1 MTAVAP
7 LLPLLLALIAAPAAM
22 LAATLRRSLVAPVGS
37 AFTMLA
43 FLATVFVWYGGGDS
57 VDFAWAPAWDL
68 RFAISLDGLAAL
80 YALLAT
86 GVGFLVLVYSS
97 RYLPLHLEHEGR
109 PESEKT
115 RFYGFMLLFMGS
127 MVGLAMAQDLI
138 LLFVFWDLTAIAS
151 YYLIGYDRHDADARA
166 SALMAL
172 LVTGVTAVFLLI
184 AALLLHSTHATFSV
198 PELAR
203 LVEPGA
209 LLDVAGLLICVAAL
223 AKSAQVPLHFW
234 LPRAMAAPTPVSA
247 YLHSAAMVAAG
258 VLLIGRTYPV
268 LQESQVL
275 LDALLVVGLLS
286 IAVGGIL
293 ALTRDVLKQ
302 LLAYSTISQYG
313 YVVFMYGLGG
323 EYGVAGACVYV
334 TAHALGKCA
343 LFLTAGTATEAT
355 GEDRLSAI
363 GGLRKPLP
371 LLAVTSGAAA
381 ASIAALPLTIG
392 FFGDEVFF
400 KASLEKGPVFAGFA
414 VVGAALTLAYLW
426 HFWSGLF
433 LGRLRDGTSSIPTA
447 LIWPVAVLGLLVLSG
462 GFYAEP
468 FAVLAEEAGA
478 ASYGTSIELELSYH
492 FDLRAENLM
501 ALGTF
506 ALGTLIVVSRSLWE
520 KGALIASRL
529 GDLAGPERLY
539 ELSMNSLNRL
549 SDYAHRAEVRDLR
562 SRVAAILLPAG
573 LLVGAGI
580 LFTPT
585 MDAYRVGELG
595 AQDLP
600 LLLALCAAVVASLA
614 TTFVRRH
621 VTLALVL
628 SGSGFTLALVY
639 AFFGAPDVALVAV
652 LVEAILT
659 LLFLSTS
666 KLIPYEVLHRQA
678 ELPSFTT
685 VQKRRRT
692 IFSSLV
698 ASGFALAVVWG
709 TLSQPAAEST
719 VAKEHIRLAED
730 AHAKDVVTAILADF
744 RGLDTLGEI
753 TVVAL
758 ALLGVAT
765 LLNRGRLT
773 ARLTA
778 RDTATMGST
787 EAAGVMTR
795 TVAKLLFL
803 PTLLVAAAI
812 LVKGYAQTGDGFS
825 AGVVAS
831 LGVLLQYLA
840 FGRHKAEKLPL
851 VRFAGKIAFIGLF
864 VTLLVVAAPVFLGDP
879 VLTHYPRPGN
889 DVVYIGTVEVITPVL
904 FDVGVFLLV
913 FGFVVGTVNLVAQ
926 RIADEEEYRGPD
938 SADAEVVAGAKGR
951 LAGKEDR

>member
-1 MTAVAP
+1 MTAVAT
-7 LLPLLLALIAAPAAM
+7 LLPLVLALIAAPVAM
-22 LAATLRRSLVAPVGS
+22 LAGTLRTRLAAPVGS
-37 AFTMLA
+37 AFAALA
-43 FLATVFVWYGGGDS
+43 FLATVYVWYRGGGS
-57 VDFAWAPAWDL
+57 VDLAWAPAWDL
-68 RFAISLDGLAAL
+68 RFAVSLDGLAVL

-97 RYLPLHLEHEGR
+97 RYLPPHLEHENR
-109 PESEKT
+109 PESEET

-184 AALLLHSTHATFSV
+184 AALLLYGAYGTFSV
-198 PELAR
+198 PGLAG

-209 LLDVAGLLICVAAL
+209 LLNTAGLLIVVAAL

-258 VLLIGRTYPV
+258 VLLIGRTYPI

-286 IAVGGIL
+286 ITVGGVL
-293 ALTRDVLKQ
+293 ALTRDILKQ

-343 LFLTAGTATEAT
+343 LFLTAGAAMEAT
-355 GEDRLSAI
+355 GEDRLSGI
-363 GGLRKPLP
+363 RGLRKPLP

-400 KASLEKGPVFAGFA
+400 KASLEKGLLFAAFAVFA
-414 VVGAALTLAYLW
+414 AALTLAYLW
-426 HFWSGLF
+426 RFWSGLF
-433 LGRLRDGTSSIPTA
+433 LGRPRDGASSIPDA
-447 LIWPVAVLGLLVLSG
+447 LIWPVALLGLLVLFG
-462 GFYAEP
+462 GFFTEP
-468 FAVLAEEAGA
+468 FVVLAEGAGA
-478 ASYGTSIELELSYH
+478 VSYGASVELELSYH

-506 ALGTLIVVSRSLWE
+506 ALGTLIVISRPLWE
-520 KGALIASRL
+520 KGALAASRL
-529 GDLAGPERLY
+529 GDFAGPERLY
-539 ELSMNSLNRL
+539 ELSVNGLNRL

-585 MDAYRVGELG
+585 MGAYRVGELG

-600 LLLALCAAVVASLA
+600 LLLALSAAVVASLA

-652 LVEAILT
+652 LVETILT
-659 LLFLSTS
+659 LLFLGTS

-678 ELPSFTT
+678 ELPAFTL

-698 ASGFALAVVWG
+698 AGGFALALVWG
-709 TLSQPAAEST
+709 ALSQPAAETT
-719 VAKEHIRLAED
+719 VAREHVRLAED

-758 ALLGVAT
+758 VLLGVAT

-773 ARLTA
+773 ARHTA
-778 RDTATMGST
+778 SDTATMGT

-795 TVAKLLFL
+795 TVAKLLYL
-803 PTLLVAAAI
+803 PTLFVAAAI

-851 VRFAGKIAFIGLF
+851 VRSAGKIAFVG
-864 VTLLVVAAPVFLGDP
+864 LLVALLVAAAPLFLGDP
-879 VLTHYPRPGN
+879 VLTHYPRPGQ
-889 DVVYIGTVEVITPVL
+889 DVVYLGTVELITPVL

-913 FGFVVGTVNLVAQ
+913 LGFVVGSVNLIA
-926 RIADEEEYRGPD
+926 RAIADEEEYRGPD
-938 SADAEVVAGAKGR
+938 SADAEVAADAKAR
-951 LAGKEDR
+951 LPGKEDR

>member
-1 MTAVAP
+1 MTALAP

-22 LAATLRRSLVAPVGS
+22 LAGTLRRSLVAPVGS
-37 AFTMLA
+37 TFTMAA
-43 FLATVFVWYGGGDS
+43 FLATVFVWYGGGGS

-97 RYLPLHLEHEGR
+97 RYLPLHLDHEGR

-198 PELAR
+198 TELAR
-203 LVEPGA
+203 LVEPGV

-286 IAVGGIL
+286 IAVGGVL

-343 LFLTAGTATEAT
+343 LFLTAGAATEAT

-363 GGLRKPLP
+363 GGLKKPLP

-426 HFWSGLF
+426 RFWSGLF

-447 LIWPVAVLGLLVLSG
+447 LIWPVVVLGLLVLSG

-492 FDLRAENLM
+492 LDLRAENLM

-506 ALGTLIVVSRSLWE
+506 ALGTLIVVSRPLWE
-520 KGALIASRL
+520 KGALTASRL
-529 GDLAGPERLY
+529 GDLAGPQRLY
-539 ELSMNSLNRL
+539 ELSVDGLNRL

-573 LLVGAGI
+573 LLVGAGT

-585 MDAYRVGELG
+585 VNAYRVGELG

-659 LLFLSTS
+659 LLFLGTS

-678 ELPSFTT
+678 ELPL
-685 VQKRRRT
+685 QKRRRT
-692 IFSSLV
+692 VFFSLV

-709 TLSQPAAEST
+709 ALSQPAAETT
-719 VAKEHIRLAED
+719 VAEEHVRLAED

-753 TVVAL
+753 TVVAIV
-758 ALLGVAT
+758 LLGVAT
-765 LLNRGRLT
+765 LLNRGRL
-773 ARLTA
+773 AA
-778 RDTATMGST
+778 SDTAIRGS
-787 EAAGVMTR
+787 EATGVMTR

-851 VRFAGKIAFIGLF
+851 IRFAGKIAFIGLL
-864 VTLLVVAAPVFLGDP
+864 VTLLVATAPVFLDDP
-879 VLTHYPRPGN
+879 VLTHYPSPGE
-889 DVVYIGTVEVITPVL
+889 DVVYLGTVELITPVL

-913 FGFVVGTVNLVAQ
+913 LGFVVGTVNLTA
-926 RIADEEEYRGPD
+926 RAIADEEEHRSPD
-938 SADAEVVAGAKGR
+938 SAGAKVAADAKAP